1 MACHCCLAVHV
12 DKMGWLELGLR
23 TLSCCCCAVCS
34 ATRRTHCALFTVTRG
49 PDAAPAPDSCVA
61 LDPLCPP
68 APLPLL
74 TLLSP
79 IPYLRRVSAIL
90 AFASRRAA
98 KRHMSETE
106 LSGVWGRLP
115 ASSL

>member
-1 MACHCCLAVHV
+1 MHV
-12 DKMGWLELGLR
+12 ETMSWLELELR
-23 TLSCCCCAVCS
+23 CCWAGCCA
-34 ATRRTHCALFTVTRG
+34 TRTTHCALFPVTRG
-49 PDAAPAPDSCVA
+49 LDAAPAPDSRA
-61 LDPLCPP
+61 ILHPSWPL

-74 TLLSP
+74 TLLAP
-79 IPYLRRVSAIL
+79 GPYLRRVSAIL

-115 ASSL
+115 APLL